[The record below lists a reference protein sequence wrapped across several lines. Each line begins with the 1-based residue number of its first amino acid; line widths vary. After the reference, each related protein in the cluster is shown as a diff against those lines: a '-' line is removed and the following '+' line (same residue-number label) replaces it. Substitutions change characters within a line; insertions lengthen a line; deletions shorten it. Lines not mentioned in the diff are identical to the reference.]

1 MNIVSR
7 IYKSLNVLEDER
19 AAISLLLIHSFFIG
33 VFLSYYLAYANGVF
47 LKVFKP
53 EMLPYTYVLSGI
65 AGFIASAIF
74 SYFQKRV
81 AYSRVIIGTL
91 VVIFLL
97 IVSFIVGIAI
107 IGEADWLVFVMFVGL
122 IPVFGL
128 VAIQYGGMTMK
139 LFDLRQGKRLF
150 GIIASGEVIS
160 SIIWF
165 FTIPII
171 LPFLGQT
178 WYLLVGSLIGLSLG
192 LFFQWVII
200 GKFSKELSVKPKAE
214 ATLEVDVKKEKGSI
228 AAVFKNRYF
237 SLIFVLMILST
248 LGRVFTDYSFMGVAR
263 ETFKDSLTAFFGVF
277 FGLLKVIELLINT
290 FIAGRLLSKYGVRLG
305 LIILPFLMVIFAV
318 FGVISY
324 WMGAGAMVFLALAM
338 NKLFDK
344 TVRTS
349 LESPSFKTLYQPLD
363 EETKFKVQTQTE
375 GNAGQMAVFIAG
387 GLLILCNFIFPSF
400 TIMQSTYL
408 LCGILIVWL
417 FVASKTVK
425 EYRNV
430 VVEKLYDYKSQ
441 APTEVV
447 QDSAN
452 MIIKGL
458 EDTPEIQGKTVQFL
472 THYNPLSLFPF
483 LSEMLKNDSEIIRNN
498 ALDIII
504 ENKLY
509 DYKSIFKEKATKN
522 TAYQQSLADLE
533 SDFDHIEKLDETTIL
548 NYINSNNSEKHLL
561 AIQGIHRLNH
571 KNVGYLAEK
580 LLYDT
585 NEHVALATVDFVGKE
600 NNAPTLRSLVNHL
613 SSDFLGRLSYYQLTQ
628 SKVNIVSKLNQAFS
642 QYETDNRFDSN
653 QKMPLIK
660 ILKILK
666 ENGSDDAKAILLN
679 KISYSDYEIRQLAV
693 QSLKALDFQ
702 SSEARL
708 VVKQAIE
715 ATTQHCAWITATK
728 LDITKAGKQNTSIW
742 NTIEMELQVARNEIF
757 DLLSFIY
764 DQEAIAQIV
773 TNLNTNLSERE
784 VLAIEMSDILL
795 EEDIKEIVFPII
807 DRISDSERLK
817 QLNLTY
823 PQMRL
828 GYEERLK
835 DIVNYSF
842 SRISSWTKCV
852 AIQTL
857 HEELPNEVPIE
868 IVANVYNSNQALR
881 EVAFVSIFEASEKSY
896 YKYIE
901 KENTANQIR
910 LNRIVGL
917 LPNDSMAKIAIE
929 KAAVLGQLKGFSKLS
944 KMLLL
949 KIAEISQ
956 TIKIGKTAILKPNE
970 SLSKP
975 IYMVIEGTLEETS
988 LQGNTIYRSGQIIG
1002 LFEAI
1007 DFERSRIKVLKDS
1020 YLIAFEADQLFEL
1033 IQVYDDL
1040 ASVIFNFYIKNNVE
1054 EEEAVVEKNF
1064 ATQHTTNS
1072 MNTAL

>member
-7 IYKSLNVLEDER
+7 IYKSLQVLEDER

-47 LKVFKP
+47 LKTFEP

-74 SYFQKRV
+74 SYFQKRI

-91 VVIFLL
+91 ITIFLL
-97 IVSFIVGIAI
+97 IVSFIVGIAMF
-107 IGEADWLVFVMFVGL
+107 GEADWLVFAMFVGL

-200 GKFSKELSVKPKAE
+200 GKFSKELSVKPKVE
-214 ATLEVDVKKEKGSI
+214 TTSEVDVKKEKGSI

-263 ETFKDSLTAFFGVF
+263 ETFENKLTAFFGVF
-277 FGLLKVIELLINT
+277 FGLLKVIELITNT

-305 LIILPFLMVIFAV
+305 LIILPFLMIIFAV

-324 WMGAGAMVFLALAM
+324 WMGAASMIFLALAM

-375 GNAGQMAVFIAG
+375 GNAGQMAVFLAG
-387 GLLILCNFIFPSF
+387 GLLILCNFIFPNF

-408 LCGILIVWL
+408 LCGILVVWL
-417 FVASKTVK
+417 FVASRTVK
-425 EYRNV
+425 EYRNI
-430 VVEKLYDYKSQ
+430 VVEKLYDYKGQ
-441 APTEVV
+441 APTEII
-447 QDSAN
+447 QDGAN
-452 MIIKGL
+452 VMIKGL
-458 EDTPEIQGKTVQFL
+458 EDTPEIQEKTVQFL
-472 THYNPLSLFPF
+472 AHYNPLTLFPF
-483 LSEMLKNDSEIIRNN
+483 LVEMLKSDSEIIRNK
-498 ALDIII
+498 ALEIII
-504 ENKLY
+504 ENKLS
-509 DYKSIFKEKATKN
+509 DYKSILKEKTTKKAT
-522 TAYQQSLADLE
+522 YQKRLTDLE
-533 SDFDHIEKLDETTIL
+533 NDFDHIEKLDETTIL

-561 AIQGIHRLNH
+561 AIQAMHRLQHND
-571 KNVGYLAEK
+571 VGYLAEK

-585 NEHVALATVDFVGKE
+585 NKYVALATVDFVGKQHD
-600 NNAPTLRSLVNHL
+600 APTFQPLINHL
-613 SSDFLGRLSYYQLTQ
+613 SNDFLGRLSYFQLTQ
-628 SKVNIVSKLNQAFS
+628 SKINIVSKLNQAFS
-642 QYETDNRFDSN
+642 QYETDNRFDVN
-653 QKMPLIK
+653 QRLPLIK

-666 ENGSDDAKAILLN
+666 ENGSDEAKAFLLN

-693 QSLKALDFQ
+693 QLLKSLDFQ
-702 SSEARL
+702 SVEARL
-708 VVKQAIE
+708 VVKQAIG
-715 ATTQHCAWITATK
+715 ATTRHCAWITATK
-728 LDITKAGKQNTSIW
+728 LDMVKADKQNTNIW
-742 NTIEMELQVARNEIF
+742 DAIEMELEVARNEIF

-773 TNLNTNLSERE
+773 TNLNTNRSERE

-807 DRISDSERLK
+807 DRISDFERLK
-817 QLNLTY
+817 QLHLAY
-823 PQMRL
+823 PQMRFD
-828 GYEERLK
+828 YKERLK
-835 DIVNYSF
+835 DIINYDF
-842 SRISSWTKCV
+842 SRISSWTKCI

-857 HEELPNEVPIE
+857 KEEMPNEVPLE
-868 IVANVYNSNQALR
+868 IVANSYNTNQALR

-917 LPNDSMAKIAIE
+917 LPNDSMNKIAIE
-929 KAAVLGQLKGFSKLS
+929 KAGVLEQLKGFSKLS

-956 TIKIGKTAILKPNE
+956 TIKIRQTAILKPNE

-975 IYMVIEGTLEETS
+975 IYMVIEGVLEETS
-988 LQGNTIYRSGQIIG
+988 LAKKTTYESGQIVG
-1002 LFEAI
+1002 FFEPI
-1007 DFERSRIKVLKDS
+1007 DLDKNRIKALEDS

-1040 ASVIFNFYIKNNVE
+1040 ASVIFNFYIKNKAEDDIVI
-1054 EEEAVVEKNF
+1054 EKDF
-1064 ATQHTTNS
+1064 ATQLTRNS